1 MIGQELVQ
9 RAKEI
14 MEGQMVNRLLKPEE
28 KKSILCLFPD
38 RGSNSGGY

>member
-28 KKSILCLFPD
+28 KKIYTLLIP
-38 RGSNSGGY
+38 